1 MATGLLILW
10 LAMGLGW
17 LFPTPTSAELTVTGI
32 LGQAVTLPCLY
43 SPWSQSR
50 NSMCWGKGPCPKSKC
65 TQELL
70 HTDGARVIAGKLDKY
85 QLQGDIQQGHI
96 SLTIAKAEEGDAGVY
111 CCRIEVPGWF
121 NDVKRNIHLLL
132 KRAPKP
138 KVSTTTTTTSP
149 TTTPRP
155 TTAFHLATTTE
166 GPPTTVMTTSA
177 LTTRAPPQTSAS
189 SVLPTAG
196 TTCPTPSSSPL
207 PQPSTPLSTE
217 TSTGPSTPA
226 AESETSLQ
234 STNSPGATEAPPAE
248 SALPK
253 SKGMEGW
260 VLWSQSPAMKRGRKD
275 MEASRSGGQKENT
288 GYSNGESN
296 QVTVPL
302 IIASTMGFVLFLA
315 FLLAFLLRGKLMK
328 TNCLQKH
335 KRLDTTGESKTV
347 LDDLQHG
354 GDDEEGLF
362 TL

>member
-17 LFPTPTSAELTVTGI
+17 LFPTPTSAERTVTGT
-32 LGQAVTLPCLY
+32 LGQAVILPCVY
-43 SPWSQSR
+43 SSWSQSR

-85 QLQGDIQQGHI
+85 QLQGDIQKGDI

-121 NDVKRNIHLLL
+121 NDVKRNIRLLL
-132 KRAPKP
+132 RRAPKP
-138 KVSTTTTTTSP
+138 KVPTTTSP

-155 TTAFHLATTTE
+155 TTALHLTTTTE
-166 GPPTTVMTTSA
+166 GPPTAVMATSA

-189 SVLPTAG
+189 PVLPTAG
-196 TTCPTPSSSPL
+196 TTCPAPSSSPL

-217 TSTGPSTPA
+217 TSTGPSTAA

-234 STNSPGATEAPPAE
+234 STNSPGATEAPPAD
-248 SALPK
+248 SALPM

-275 MEASRSGGQKENT
+275 MEPSRSGDQKKNT
-288 GYSNGESN
+288 GHSNGESN
-296 QVTVPL
+296 QVSVPL

-315 FLLAFLLRGKLMK
+315 FLLAFLLRGKLTK